1 MHRVVSALNKNST
14 HGGGDTE
21 VKTMFNTSNF
31 IHVYIIINL
40 YCCYVITSLVKQ
52 DMILHDSKCFEFL

>member
-1 MHRVVSALNKNST
+1 M
-14 HGGGDTE
+14 GGGDTE